1 MREQEPSFVRDKN
14 ESGIGAGPAGGGQ
27 PSRAAWAGATMAG
40 SSRAPVAASGTMAGM
55 PKKPMTSTD
64 ELARMLSQAEA
75 NATGIP
81 MRQMLDRFEQQTFVG
96 GKRVALQ
103 KLPRLPKKAATTVHR
118 VKVSLYGAKPPVWRR
133 IEIPSAMRL
142 DLVHEVIQVA
152 FDWEGYHL
160 HAFET
165 VCGEFGSPDDD
176 DDWSERKDETTAAL
190 AQVAAAERAKVVYAY
205 DFGDDWRHDIVV
217 EKIMPGEPGMAYP
230 RCTGG
235 RRAAPP
241 EDCGGIWAFNEYQAG
256 RDDPFDAD
264 EVTARLADLAEV
276 LIPAS

>member
-1 MREQEPSFVRDKN
+1 MPRWPDPALRRER
-14 ESGIGAGPAGGGQ
+14 
-27 PSRAAWAGATMAG
+27 
-40 SSRAPVAASGTMAGM
+40 
-55 PKKPMTSTD
+55 
-64 ELARMLSQAEA
+64 
-75 NATGIP
+75 
-81 MRQMLDRFEQQTFVG
+81 
-96 GKRVALQ
+96 
-103 KLPRLPKKAATTVHR
+103 
-118 VKVSLYGAKPPVWRR
+118 
-133 IEIPSAMRL
+133 RL

-152 FDWEGYHL
+152 FDWDGSHL

-217 EKIMPGEPGMAYP
+217 EKIMPAEPGVAYP

-264 EVTARLADLAEV
+264 EVTGRLADIAQV